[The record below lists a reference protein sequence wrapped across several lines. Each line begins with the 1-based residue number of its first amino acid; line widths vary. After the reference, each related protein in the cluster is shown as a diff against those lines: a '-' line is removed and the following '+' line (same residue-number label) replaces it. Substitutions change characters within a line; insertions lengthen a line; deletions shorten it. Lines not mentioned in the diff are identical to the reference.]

1 MMGEAASTPVRFEV
15 EAPLGII
22 LVDNP
27 PVNALSNAVRAGL
40 VEAVG
45 ALDADPAVRAIV
57 ILCAGRTFIAGADIR
72 EFGKPRQPPA
82 LSEVCERIES
92 ASKPVVAAI
101 HGNALGGGLEVALA
115 CHYRVALA
123 GAKLGL
129 PEVKLGLIPG
139 AGGANRLARLA
150 GPVEAL
156 RIAAGG
162 DPVAAD
168 EAHRLGIVDALV
180 EGDLRTEAR
189 AYARRLV
196 EADAPARPTSA
207 RAIDAAAR
215 AAFEAAAE
223 KVLRRAR
230 GEEAPGECAASIRRA
245 FDLPL
250 AEAVRADREVF
261 ARLSAGAQ
269 SRALRHI
276 FFAER
281 EAAKLD
287 VAADPL
293 PVRRVAILGA
303 GTMGGGIAMSFA
315 AAGIETTLIDVD
327 DAAVERGLDRIRANY
342 RRSVERGSI
351 DDATVARRLALIR
364 PAVSR
369 AAAAD
374 ADLVIEAVFENM
386 DLKKEIF
393 AELDR
398 ICRPD
403 AILATN
409 TSALDV
415 DEMATALTRPER
427 FVGLHFFSPA
437 NVMRLVEVVRAATS
451 SERTLAAA
459 LAVARTIGKTPVVAG
474 NCDGFI
480 GNRMVA
486 KRGAQVD
493 RLLQEGA
500 FPHEVDE
507 ALKSF
512 GFPMGPLAINDMSGL
527 DIGYSIRKRRGTPF
541 PVADAVVESGRLGQ
555 KNGRGYYR
563 YEEGSRTPLRD
574 PEVEALI
581 LDVSRRLGVERRR
594 IDAQEM
600 VERMLF
606 PLINEGTRI
615 LAEGIA
621 RRASDIDVTWVN
633 GYGFPRWR
641 GGPMFYADEVG
652 LPHIVERLRAFAAAS
667 DDPSLAPAPLLVE
680 LAETGSTFA
689 AWDQSRRSQ
698 PHS

>member
-1 MMGEAASTPVRFEV
+1 MGEAASTPVRFEV

-168 EAHRLGIVDALV
+168 EAHRLGIVDALI

-215 AAFEAAAE
+215 AAFETAAE

-287 VAADPL
+287 VATDPL

-451 SERTLAAA
+451 SERTLATA

-606 PLINEGTRI
+606 PLINEGARI

-667 DDPSLAPAPLLVE
+667 DDPSLAPAPLLLE

>member
-1 MMGEAASTPVRFEV
+1 MNDPVRSSI
-15 EAPLGII
+15 EAPIGLI
-22 LVDNP
+22 LIGNP
-27 PVNALSNAVRAGL
+27 PVNALSNAVRQGL
-40 VEAVG
+40 VNC
-45 ALDADPAVRAIV
+45 VRALEDDPSVKV
-57 ILCAGRTFIAGADIR
+57 ILILCEGRTFIAGADIR

-82 LSEVCERIES
+82 LSDLCSRIE
-92 ASKPVVAAI
+92 ACSKPVIAAI
-101 HGNALGGGLEVALA
+101 HGSALGGGLEVALA
-115 CHYRVALA
+115 CHYRIARRDA
-123 GAKLGL
+123 RLGL

-139 AGGANRLARLA
+139 AGGANRLARLI

-162 DPVAAD
+162 EP
-168 EAHRLGIVDALV
+168 IDAI
-180 EGDLRTEAR
+180 A
-189 AYARRLV
+189 ARRLGLVDWLV
-196 EADAPARPTSA
+196 ERDLA
-207 RAIDAAAR
+207 AAAR
-215 AAFEAAAE
+215 AHAQRLAKEAALLRRTAERPVDAGARDAFEAAAE
-223 KVLRRAR
+223 KLLRRAR
-230 GEEAPGECAASIRRA
+230 GEVAPAECAQSIRRA

-250 AEAVRADREVF
+250 DEAVSADREVF
-261 ARLSAGAQ
+261 SRLAAGAQ

-281 EAAKLD
+281 EAAKPGIS
-287 VAADPL
+287 AMPR
-293 PVRRVAILGA
+293 PVGKVAIVGA

-315 AAGIETTLIDVD
+315 AAGIPTTLIDRD
-327 DAAVERGLDRIRANY
+327 DAAVSRGLERIKANY
-342 RRSVERGSI
+342 RRSLERGSI
-351 DDATVARRLALIR
+351 DQDTIDRRLSLIR
-364 PAVSR
+364 PATERES
-369 AAAAD
+369 AAES
-374 ADLVIEAVFENM
+374 DLVIEAVFEDM
-386 DLKKEIF
+386 ALKRDIF

-415 DEMATALTRPER
+415 DEMALGLSCPER

-437 NVMRLVEVVRAATS
+437 NVMRLVEVVRAASTS
-451 SERTLAAA
+451 DETLATA
-459 LAVARTIGKTPVVAG
+459 LSVARTIGKTPVVAG

-486 KRGAQVD
+486 RRGAQVD

-500 FPHEVDE
+500 LPHEVDA
-507 ALKSF
+507 ALQEF

-555 KNGRGYYR
+555 KTGRGYYR
-563 YEEGSRTPLRD
+563 YIEGSRTPVRD

-581 LDVSRRLGVERRR
+581 VAVSRRLGIRRR
-594 IDAQEM
+594 QVSREEM

-606 PLINEGTRI
+606 PIINEGARI

-641 GGPMFYADEVG
+641 GGPMYHADNVG
-652 LPHIVERLRAFAAAS
+652 LAYLVDRLRHFAEAS
-667 DDPSLAPAPLLVE
+667 GDESLAPAPLLAD
-680 LAETGSTFA
+680 LARSGATFA
-689 AWDQSRRSQ
+689 AWDRSRRSS
-698 PHS
+698 PNN